1 MPINYHVKKSM
12 HCSNLDPALQ
22 DSIQGCRYERE
33 KIPEF
38 KPMNRVKGGSSNN
51 RGSSNVSSKA
61 KKPTVSSIQ
70 EIEPIIPVT
79 LGRTSNVQLPTNN
92 NGFSVF
98 SNQPTLAIKQET
110 NNNQDTNNKKKD
122 STKTPSI
129 LKPQEQLTKP
139 RPITEFENFG
149 SKGKLI
155 DIAYQVDKEIQNQIE
170 RADIDYHD
178 KEGRRNVEEAIFEQY
193 ENDFEYMM
201 EKAGLGDWKIDAELS
216 TKSHLV
222 LNNGNETQIFFRGR
236 AGNQDLIPGEEGK
249 FKNVFEKIL
258 AGEGDRA
265 GTDTRHVIETLGG
278 KKRDYSYIDDL
289 HSKIKEKYPNS
300 NLEVISYS
308 DGGPKGNAYE

>member
-1 MPINYHVKKSM
+1 M
-12 HCSNLDPALQ
+12 
-22 DSIQGCRYERE
+22 
-33 KIPEF
+33 
-38 KPMNRVKGGSSNN
+38 
-51 RGSSNVSSKA
+51 SSKA

-249 FKNVFEKIL
+249 FKNVF
-258 AGEGDRA
+258 
-265 GTDTRHVIETLGG
+265 
-278 KKRDYSYIDDL
+278 
-289 HSKIKEKYPNS
+289 
-300 NLEVISYS
+300 
-308 DGGPKGNAYE
+308 